1 MMSKGAGG
9 VQKNLNS
16 TCIPLPQ
23 PGTFLIMR
31 RTLVLYAIKSL
42 VSSIAVQYYK
52 MIYMIAA
59 QQRSSTRRSWPE
71 RELQGAVSSV
81 NPVSWLHIV

>member
-1 MMSKGAGG
+1 MQLAH
-9 VQKNLNS
+9 
-16 TCIPLPQ
+16 LPQ
-23 PGTFLIMR
+23 RRTFLIMR
-31 RTLVLYAIKSL
+31 RVLVLHAIISL

-59 QQRSSTRRSWPE
+59 QQRSSSTRRSWLE
-71 RELQGAVSSV
+71 RELQVAVTVV